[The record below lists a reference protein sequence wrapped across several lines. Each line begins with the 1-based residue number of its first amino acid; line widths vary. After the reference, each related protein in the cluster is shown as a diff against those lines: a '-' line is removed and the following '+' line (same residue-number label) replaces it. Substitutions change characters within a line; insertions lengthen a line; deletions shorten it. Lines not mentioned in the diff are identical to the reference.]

1 MFNANNPHLLIYHKQ
16 DISLKTKSKCGIV
29 GKNILDHFKKALP
42 KVPNSLV
49 LSDFSQCL
57 CNV

>member
-1 MFNANNPHLLIYHKQ
+1 MLFSSSVN
-16 DISLKTKSKCGIV
+16 ISLKTKSKCGIV
-29 GKNILDHFKKALP
+29 GKTILNHFKKALP

-49 LSDFSQCL
+49 LSGFSQCL